1 MSFTLIPFIKTLASI
16 STQKM
21 LLLKKYIFQSSIII
35 TITTITWLCKLIHF
49 TAVFFLII
57 DIMFLYYILI
67 SETKNITQSN
77 KNKQLE
83 LNSKIKLFLYI
94 NIYISI
100 LMILYF
106 CILKFTIKFSLLL

>member
-1 MSFTLIPFIKTLASI
+1 M
-16 STQKM
+16 
-21 LLLKKYIFQSSIII
+21 
-35 TITTITWLCKLIHF
+35 
-49 TAVFFLII
+49 FFLII

-94 NIYISI
+94 NIYKYINDI
-100 LMILYF
+100 VFLY
-106 CILKFTIKFSLLL
+106 S